1 VGPPKPPEEPG
12 QRGTCAVDARCW
24 DDRDVKTSGWKASL
38 PERRRLESTRSLID
52 QDRGPRH
59 LDQSLQAPQPGLGGR
74 VTGYPHARQVAEA
87 CLSAKGTLPGHSEFQ
102 GARSSVSS
110 WKAPCNPSTRSNTAA
125 RVGSAH
131 AVTSATLAEKVHG
144 AA

>member
-1 VGPPKPPEEPG
+1 
-12 QRGTCAVDARCW
+12 
-24 DDRDVKTSGWKASL
+24 
-38 PERRRLESTRSLID
+38 LESTRSLID

-59 LDQSLQAPQPGLGGR
+59 LDQSLLAPQPGLGGR

-110 WKAPCNPSTRSNTAA
+110 WKAPCNPPPA
-125 RVGSAH
+125 RTPRRAWGPRTPS
-131 AVTSATLAEKVHG
+131 LARPSPKRFMERP
-144 AA
+144 